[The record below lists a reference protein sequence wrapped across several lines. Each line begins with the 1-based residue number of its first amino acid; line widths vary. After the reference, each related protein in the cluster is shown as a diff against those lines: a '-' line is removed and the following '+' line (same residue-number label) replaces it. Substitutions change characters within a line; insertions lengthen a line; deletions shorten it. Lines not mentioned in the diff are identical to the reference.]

1 MPAKATLFDHR
12 ADPIHEFGTS
22 LFRNTVRFNP
32 QGRYILSLC
41 LCKLFIY
48 LNYNVL
54 ELLNILNP
62 FISDSTGVHSWIW
75 QFERRNGHLGS

>member
-12 ADPIHEFGTS
+12 ANPIHEFGTGI
-22 LFRNTVRFNP
+22 FRNTVRFNP

-41 LCKLFIY
+41 RCKPFYI

-54 ELLNILNP
+54 ELLK
-62 FISDSTGVHSWIW
+62 
-75 QFERRNGHLGS
+75 